1 MNENPQQQRRG
12 SPPLKPV
19 DAKQYSF
26 DVGLVKITAYRG
38 KGGNRSLPSTAD
50 IHPSVGKMEER
61 LKAVV
66 DLKAFES
73 ILMEVLRPEVSDR
86 TLLVPTH
93 FHQRLVQLRIAL
105 RTGSAQMERRTA
117 QKIDSLLK
125 DLEEQLARGDG
136 HNDLLEQYR
145 LMILMG

>member
-1 MNENPQQQRRG
+1 MDP
-12 SPPLKPV
+12 
-19 DAKQYSF
+19 KQYSF

-38 KGGNRSLPSTAD
+38 KGRTRSLPPAAD

-61 LKAVV
+61 LKSVV

-73 ILMEVLRPEVSDR
+73 IFVEVLRPEVRDR
-86 TLLVPTH
+86 TLLIPTH

-105 RTGSAQMERRTA
+105 RTGNVGMKSRTA

-125 DLEEQLARGDG
+125 DLEEQLAEGDG
-136 HNDLLEQYR
+136 HSDLLEQYR